1 MRYTLLFSILILL
14 FTSCKKQ
21 NYSSTPSIKFE
32 SVSTTQLQ
40 RNQTIKFTFSF
51 TDAEGDILDSV
62 YVQELVP
69 NCQASNVEGLFPIPT
84 FPSSK
89 NQKGTIDVT
98 LGYNVNNYAN
108 ISPQCSQ
115 NDTAVFRFALR
126 DQANHVS
133 DTVSSPK
140 IIIYY

>member
-89 NQKGTIDVT
+89 NQKHMKC
-98 LGYNVNNYAN
+98 
-108 ISPQCSQ
+108 ISRMASTNSRCRMKFE
-115 NDTAVFRFALR
+115 NTNA
-126 DQANHVS
+126 
-133 DTVSSPK
+133 
-140 IIIYY
+140 